1 MFRAILI
8 AGPTASGK
16 SALAIRLAQELG
28 GTIVNADSMQ
38 VYRDLRVL
46 TARPSDEEEAQ
57 APHRLYGYADAAE
70 NLSVARWLDSARGVL
85 AEIEAEGRLP
95 IVTGG
100 TGLYFRALT
109 DGLSNIPPVSDDVR
123 AALRAATADVPAET
137 LHRELAIRDP
147 ETAAT
152 LRPTDKQRILRA
164 MEVFDTTGRPLVSF
178 HGDREGGVFEAQ
190 ECLRVFLSPER
201 DLVYSKIDSRFDAML
216 SLGALEEVR
225 ALAKR
230 NLDTALPIMRGH
242 GVPWLIKALQGEMT
256 LGEAVERSKQDTRH
270 YAKRQFTWFRHQAQG
285 WAWMTP
291 EEASASLRDAFER
304 GEQPLAHPI

>member
-1 MFRAILI
+1 
-8 AGPTASGK
+8 
-16 SALAIRLAQELG
+16 
-28 GTIVNADSMQ
+28 MQ

-70 NLSVARWLDSARGVL
+70 NLSVARWMAAADVA
-85 AEIEAEGRLP
+85 GRDRS
-95 IVTGG
+95 GG
-100 TGLYFRALT
+100 TPPDRDRRHGALLPRA
-109 DGLSNIPPVSDDVR
+109 DGRPVEHPAVPDDVR

-164 MEVFDTTGRPLVSF
+164 MEVFEATGRPLVSF
-178 HGDREGGVFEAQ
+178 HGDREGRVFEAQ

-225 ALAKR
+225 ALAG
-230 NLDTALPIMRGH
+230 A
-242 GVPWLIKALQGEMT
+242 
-256 LGEAVERSKQDTRH
+256 
-270 YAKRQFTWFRHQAQG
+270 TW
-285 WAWMTP
+285 TP
-291 EEASASLRDAFER
+291 RFPSC
-304 GEQPLAHPI
+304 GGMGCPG